1 MKCMEIDRITEHVG
15 ESPVVLLDD
24 VMSELDEKRRRML
37 LSMIRGQC
45 FITAAE
51 PMEAL
56 EEASRPIDLIS
67 IKKSADTLREED
79 LW

>member
-1 MKCMEIDRITEHVG
+1 
-15 ESPVVLLDD
+15 
-24 VMSELDEKRRRML
+24 
-37 LSMIRGQC
+37 MIRGQC

-56 EEASRPIDLIS
+56 EEAAEAIDLIEL
-67 IKKSADTLREED
+67 KKSADDLREED